1 MSQGEVLDF
10 ARQVLW
16 TACLITMPMLLVS
29 LVVGVAVSIFQ
40 AMTQIQEAT
49 LSFVPKII
57 AVVLALVFLGPWML
71 ATLVN
76 FTANLFR
83 ALPTMI
89 R

>member
-1 MSQGEVLDF
+1 MTQGAVLDF
-10 ARQVLW
+10 ARQALW
-16 TACLITMPMLLVS
+16 TACQVSLPVLLVS
-29 LVVGVAVSIFQ
+29 LVVGVVVSVFQ

-57 AVVLALVFLGPWML
+57 AVVLALVFAGPWML

-76 FTANLFR
+76 FTSNLFR
-83 ALPTMI
+83 SLPTMI

>member
-16 TACLITMPMLLVS
+16 TACLVTMPILLVS
-29 LVVGVAVSIFQ
+29 LVVGVVVSVFQ

-71 ATLVN
+71 ATMVN